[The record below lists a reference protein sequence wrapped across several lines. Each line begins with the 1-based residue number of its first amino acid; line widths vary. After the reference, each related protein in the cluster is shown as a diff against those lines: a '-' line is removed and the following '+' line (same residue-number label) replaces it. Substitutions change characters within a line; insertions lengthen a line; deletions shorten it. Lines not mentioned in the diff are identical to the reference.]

1 MAEDA
6 FGDEVYYNFIKANR
20 PHVEE
25 HDFDELRVWVNIDWA
40 DTLLMLVHFQSFFA
54 DDRV

>member
-25 HDFDELRVWVNIDWA
+25 HDFDELRV
-40 DTLLMLVHFQSFFA
+40 
-54 DDRV
+54 